1 MDRAYGSVNAYSM
14 RIRVDKEGNFGFWGP
29 LSWSNL
35 LDWLICLQAVLILVF
50 SFWASTRG
58 VSALA
63 FTMPLVA
70 AMCISH
76 AGAIYLSKERPLR
89 ISQVPF
95 FYLPLLLWVGLRIY
109 SEQSN
114 GIAAIEWLCWLQ
126 LFIFFWVLSNH
137 GRMRSQAKL
146 LCAVPMGLLL
156 WACFLPLWKRKLI
169 GSTQSNLIEGNSDS
183 VAASLQAFQLFAN
196 YELWGAYIALC
207 VPAFCVAAMLSRL
220 ETIMRILF
228 TFLVIFCLYVLA
240 SHHVWGAFAISL
252 LALAY
257 SVFRFGQFTQVV
269 RKSVLA
275 GAIGLSVLLLGEA
288 FFAENVQSAIL
299 SAKEVEFIGF
309 GTYLW
314 GMGRG
319 AWLPILSDSSHL
331 GAFLK
336 TDLALVCLQYG
347 LIGLLA
353 GLVPYAYILLMGW
366 RAYQAY
372 PSLSSRGRGRR
383 RVVKYERFCL
393 LMALFVAVAAILN
406 VFCAL
411 SLYEP
416 SYGFLLILALSLLVK
431 LGFKRKIYLPDSL
444 NFRRAYLGMA
454 ALLALYLLIAS
465 T

>member
-1 MDRAYGSVNAYSM
+1 M
-14 RIRVDKEGNFGFWGP
+14 
-29 LSWSNL
+29 
-35 LDWLICLQAVLILVF
+35 
-50 SFWASTRG
+50 
-58 VSALA
+58 
-63 FTMPLVA
+63 
-70 AMCISH
+70 
-76 AGAIYLSKERPLR
+76 
-89 ISQVPF
+89 
-95 FYLPLLLWVGLRIY
+95 
-109 SEQSN
+109 
-114 GIAAIEWLCWLQ
+114 
-126 LFIFFWVLSNH
+126 
-137 GRMRSQAKL
+137 
-146 LCAVPMGLLL
+146 
-156 WACFLPLWKRKLI
+156 
-169 GSTQSNLIEGNSDS
+169 
-183 VAASLQAFQLFAN
+183 
-196 YELWGAYIALC
+196 
-207 VPAFCVAAMLSRL
+207 
-220 ETIMRILF
+220 
-228 TFLVIFCLYVLA
+228 IFCLYVLA

-275 GAIGLSVLLLGEA
+275 GAIGLAVLLLGEA

-309 GTYLW
+309 GRYLS

-331 GAFLK
+331 GALLK

-353 GLVPYAYILLMGW
+353 GLVPYAFILLRGW

-372 PSLSSRGRGRR
+372 PSLSSRGRGHR

-393 LMALFVAVAAILN
+393 LIALFVAVAAILN

-444 NFRRAYLGMA
+444 NFRRTYLGLA
-454 ALLALYLLIAS
+454 VLLALYLLVAS